1 MEKGV
6 KEVRIDCKHD
16 DSSLT
21 TMLWYQHRESGRPMT
36 LMGYAVIQSQP
47 QYEPQFKDRFQI
59 GREDMLRGH
68 LTLGTA
74 EPADS
79 AVYFCAASTR

>member
-1 MEKGV
+1 MRKGF
-6 KEVRIDCKHD
+6 KELRIDCRHD
-16 DSSLT
+16 DNSLS
-21 TMLWYQHRESGRPMT
+21 TMLWYQHKESSRTMT
-36 LMGYAVIQSQP
+36 LMGYTVIQSQP
-47 QYEPQFKDRFQI
+47 VYEPQFKERFQI
-59 GREDMLRGH
+59 SRVDMLRGH